1 MLGVNPQSLPGFRY
15 IHPLYRGRE
24 GGTRPLEGALSFR
37 HHSLFLLLD
46 GAFSPSLIHL
56 LYTVNNPLNKSE
68 RKLIKL
74 QSKAQECVSRTKAQ
88 KIIKKADKAHEKAR
102 ITQDRW

>member
-1 MLGVNPQSLPGFRY
+1 MVLDNTASSNTERAEGERSLIY
-15 IHPLYRGRE
+15 HL
-24 GGTRPLEGALSFR
+24 
-37 HHSLFLLLD
+37 
-46 GAFSPSLIHL
+46 PSL
-56 LYTVNNPLNKSE
+56 LYCKLKEE
-68 RKLIKL
+68 RKLLKL